1 MTRNLALWE
10 VDPFYAAAEDVQDSA
25 DRLESAYRNWMH
37 SRELAKACPQDM
49 GAVNGD
55 EARHRELL
63 TALDT
68 VKWQLEEFEKAV
80 EAETDAYVGEGSA
93 ARHNQFVE
101 AIRTQLKGVEQALPD
116 TYKMKFEQAASSSI
130 EDSNSFADFLS
141 GSRGS
146 QGDISTVQ
154 IQPLSNK
161 QVQCTC
167 EMLGKAESTGLEQS
181 ASQPSVESTQCGS
194 RDSVQFQPE
203 STWSN
208 GGDNHIVQIREDRP
222 PYVGF
227 RRSSS
232 MGNGLDSKRLR
243 NGYSGHHLRINSVN
257 NGLNWWSL
265 FGGRPHYLGNK
276 LLATNS
282 GFKRWKDGDA
292 TVLQQSNNA
301 GLHKEDLVGDLKLCK
316 TSSWLAG
323 GQRLMGT
330 LKCYVMDGRLQQQ
343 SQGLLPFGRLA
354 QIASGTLIILGL
366 VGLHS
371 VY

>member
-1 MTRNLALWE
+1 M
-10 VDPFYAAAEDVQDSA
+10 
-25 DRLESAYRNWMH
+25 
-37 SRELAKACPQDM
+37 
-49 GAVNGD
+49 
-55 EARHRELL
+55 
-63 TALDT
+63 
-68 VKWQLEEFEKAV
+68 

-167 EMLGKAESTGLEQS
+167 EMLGKAESTGLEQL

-208 GGDNHIVQIREDRP
+208 GDNHIVQIREDRP

-301 GLHKEDLVGDLKLCK
+301 GLHEEDLVGDLKL
-316 TSSWLAG
+316 
-323 GQRLMGT
+323 
-330 LKCYVMDGRLQQQ
+330 
-343 SQGLLPFGRLA
+343 
-354 QIASGTLIILGL
+354 
-366 VGLHS
+366 VGLSPHQHMNNDLVMPNFAAINCRS
-371 VY
+371 CCQGAGHLDFRVTS